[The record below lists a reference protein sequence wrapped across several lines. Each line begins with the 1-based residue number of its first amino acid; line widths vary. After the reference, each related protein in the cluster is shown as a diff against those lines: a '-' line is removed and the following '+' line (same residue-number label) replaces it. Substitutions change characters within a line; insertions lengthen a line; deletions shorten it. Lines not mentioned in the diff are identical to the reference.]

1 MTNKTQKAEET
12 QKADIIRGR
21 IPLPMVYLIRFEEPE
36 DTTDGALAVK
46 YQTTVGKV
54 SDIRKRRNF
63 GYILEDYRPSSEDKA
78 KAMDWANKINDE
90 VSREDVVEMIESLPV
105 ATAGEQADLEAR
117 RKAARKPRG
126 GTAPQ
131 EEDIAQAH
139 APKDKGP
146 GADGAD
152 DATPEFDDDTSEDD
166 DLNDLLEN

>member
-1 MTNKTQKAEET
+1 MTDETNNVEET

-21 IPLPMVYLIRFEEPE
+21 IPLALVYLIRFEEPE
-36 DTTDGALAVK
+36 DATDGSISVK

-78 KAMDWANKINDE
+78 KAMDWVNKIKDE
-90 VSREDVVEMIESLPV
+90 ASREDVLEMIESLPI
-105 ATAGEQADLEAR
+105 ATTEQQADLEAR

-131 EEDIAQAH
+131 EEDIARAH
-139 APKDKGP
+139 APKDDGS
-146 GADGAD
+146 GAVEAEPEVVDDGSD
-152 DATPEFDDDTSEDD
+152 DD
-166 DLNDLLEN
+166 DLGDLLED